1 MQDKPELI
9 EFRTLEIVN
18 VLGSVYLSSIGIA
31 LSVFVFFFLEKFHY
45 RLKSF
50 ISSAA
55 FFFIKLFYRTVHC
68 LLPDTLLV

>member
-18 VLGSVYLSSIGIA
+18 ALGSVYLSSIGIA
-31 LSVFVFFFLEKFHY
+31 LSVFVLFLEKFHY

-55 FFFIKLFYRTVHC
+55 FFIVKLFYRTVHC